1 MRKLLSMLLL
11 AVFGFPLVS
20 PLLAMGT
27 TSNGT
32 LMACCRRAGKHH
44 CAGTMAD
51 RTSSTERGAHLTAPL
66 EKCPFCP
73 TGVAISHH
81 DFPALAETES
91 AFALLVTRP
100 SGVVQTESR
109 LRISR
114 DRSRQKRGPPSR
126 FTTLS

>member
-27 TSNGT
+27 TANGT

-44 CAGTMAD
+44 CAGTMLD
-51 RTSSTERGAHLTAPL
+51 RGSSMEEGTRLTATP

-73 TGVAISHH
+73 TGIAISHH
-81 DFPALAETES
+81 GFPAMAAAES
-91 AFALLVTRP
+91 AFALPVTRP

-114 DRSRQKRGPPSR
+114 DRSRRKRGPPASI
-126 FTTLS
+126 FLA

>member
-1 MRKLLSMLLL
+1 MRKVLSMLLL

-32 LMACCRRAGKHH
+32 LLACCRRSGKHR

-51 RTSSTERGAHLTAPL
+51 RASSTDRETRLTAPP

-73 TGVAISHH
+73 AGVAISHH
-81 DFPALAETES
+81 DFPAMAEAES

-114 DRSRQKRGPPSR
+114 DRSRQKRGPPASI
-126 FTTLS
+126 FLA